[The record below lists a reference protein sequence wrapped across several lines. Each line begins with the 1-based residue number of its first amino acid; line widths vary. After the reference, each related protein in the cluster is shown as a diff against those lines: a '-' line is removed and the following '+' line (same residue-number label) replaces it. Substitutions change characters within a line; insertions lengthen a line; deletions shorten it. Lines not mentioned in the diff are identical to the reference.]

1 MTHEQTAHLYQQAGF
16 AQWATSPQH
25 YPHPQV
31 RTLGDG
37 IEAGHASPVQVRP
50 LRWHVDARGAL
61 VELHRR
67 SWHGGSW
74 HSSTHTEDGA
84 PRPGTVEQ
92 VYVSTTAEGV
102 VKGWHLHARQ
112 SDRFTVLRGAVLLA
126 LYDVRAHAQ
135 AVLLGSELPPVREV
149 LLHPERNAAQVV
161 VPPGWAHGWLAM
173 PSYGEA
179 WVLNAVSHEYD
190 GTDEWRRDA
199 HAGPCLGKEYE
210 WRRSR
215 DG

>member
-1 MTHEQTAHLYQQAGF
+1 MTDAATARLYAAMGYQ
-16 AQWATSPQH
+16 QWATSPQH
-25 YPHPQV
+25 HPQPTV
-31 RTLGDG
+31 RSLGG
-37 IEAGHASPVQVRP
+37 TELGNASPVEVRP

-67 SWHGGSW
+67 SWHRDMRP
-74 HSSTHTEDGA
+74 EGA
-84 PRPGTVEQ
+84 RPTQGEVGQ

-112 SDRFTVLRGAVLLA
+112 TDRFTVLRGSVLLA
-126 LYDVRAHAQ
+126 VFDVMAA
-135 AVLLGSELPPVREV
+135 AEASKAGEPPPPVHEV
-149 LLHPERNAAQVV
+149 VLHPERNAAQVV
-161 VPPGWAHGWLAM
+161 VPPGWAHGWMAL
-173 PSYGEA
+173 PGYGEA
-179 WVLNAVSHEYD
+179 LMLNAVSHEYD

-199 HAGPCLGKEYE
+199 HAGPWLGQQYE

>member
-1 MTHEQTAHLYQQAGF
+1 MTNERLELYQQVGF
-16 AQWATSPQH
+16 TQWATSPQH
-25 YPHPQV
+25 HPHPQTH
-31 RTLGDG
+31 TLGG
-37 IEAGHASPVQVRP
+37 TGPEHASPVQVRP

-61 VELHRR
+61 VELHREE
-67 SWHGGSW
+67 WH
-74 HSSTHTEDGA
+74 
-84 PRPGTVEQ
+84 RPSPAGEVRLRRRGEVAQ

-135 AVLLGSELPPVREV
+135 AVLLGGELPPVHEV

-161 VPPGWAHGWLAM
+161 VPPGWAHGWLAL

-190 GTDEWRRDA
+190 GTDEWRRGA
-199 HAGPCLGKEYE
+199 HEGPCFGKEYE
-210 WRRSR
+210 WRRNR

>member
-1 MTHEQTAHLYQQAGF
+1 MTNDKTAKLYKQAGF

-25 YPHPQV
+25 HPHPQV

-50 LRWHVDARGAL
+50 LCWHVDARGAL
-61 VELHRR
+61 VELHRC
-67 SWHGGSW
+67 SWHGCIA
-74 HSSTHTEDGA
+74 TDDGT
-84 PRPGTVEQ
+84 PTPGEVAQ
-92 VYVSTTAEGV
+92 VYVSTTAESV

-126 LYDVRAHAQ
+126 LYDVQAHAQ
-135 AVLLGSELPPVREV
+135 AVLLGSPMLPSVHEV

-161 VPPGWAHGWLAM
+161 VPPGWAHGWMAL
-173 PSYGEA
+173 PGYGEA
-179 WVLNAVSHEYD
+179 LVLNAVSHEYD
-190 GTDEWRRDA
+190 GMDEWRRDA
-199 HAGPCLGKEYE
+199 HAGPCVGKDYE
-210 WRRSR
+210 WRRNR

>member
-1 MTHEQTAHLYQQAGF
+1 MTDTHTDISRLYEQAGF
-16 AQWATSPQH
+16 TQWATSPQH
-25 YPHPQV
+25 HPQPTV
-31 RTLGDG
+31 RSLGGTDPW
-37 IEAGHASPVQVRP
+37 HASAVEVRP

-61 VELHRR
+61 VELHRA
-67 SWHGGSW
+67 SWHRAVLP
-74 HSSTHTEDGA
+74 HEVQL
-84 PRPGTVEQ
+84 PRRGEVAQ

-126 LYDVRAHAQ
+126 LYDVRAHSRATR
-135 AVLLGSELPPVREV
+135 LGEPLPTVHEV
-149 LLHPERNAAQVV
+149 VLHPERNAAQVV
-161 VPPGWAHGWLAM
+161 VPPGWAHGWMAL
-173 PSYGEA
+173 PGYGEA

-199 HAGPCLGKEYE
+199 HAGPCDGQQYE

>member
-1 MTHEQTAHLYQQAGF
+1 MTDEQTANLYQQAGF
-16 AQWATSPQH
+16 AQWATSPQPH
-25 YPHPQV
+25 PHPQA
-31 RTLGDG
+31 RTLGG
-37 IEAGHASPVQVRP
+37 TEPGAASPAQVRP

-67 SWHGGSW
+67 SWHGY
-74 HSSTHTEDGA
+74 TTTENGT
-84 PRPGTVEQ
+84 PTPGEVAQ

-126 LYDVRAHAQ
+126 LYDVRLHAQ
-135 AVLLGSELPPVREV
+135 HLLRGSPMLPPVHELV
-149 LLHPERNAAQVV
+149 MHPERNAAQVV
-161 VPPGWAHGWLAM
+161 VPPGWAHGWMAL
-173 PSYGEA
+173 PGYGEA
-179 WVLNAVSHEYD
+179 LVLNAVSHEYD

-199 HAGPCLGKEYE
+199 HAGPCVGKDYE
-210 WRRSR
+210 WKRNR